1 MSMKSRHE
9 VAKSE
14 VYSNGV
20 GQPPDSGVRL
30 QQVSQR
36 QPPTPGQ
43 DVQSAGGFSEA
54 GSLY

>member
-43 DVQSAGGFSEA
+43 DVQRAGGFSEA

>member
-20 GQPPDSGVRL
+20 GQPLDSGEQL
-30 QQVSQR
+30 QQVSYR
-36 QPPTPGQ
+36 QSPTPGQ